1 LTDFWGLVV
10 NDYEAVAKSQ
20 PKVLSNTIQKG
31 IPTPLRGMIWQLMS
45 KSKDIELETTYSQ
58 LLKKSSV
65 HEKLIMRDLNRT
77 FPKHEYFRDQNGVGQ
92 EGLFNVVK
100 AYSLY
105 DKEVGYCQGISFVV
119 GPLLLNVSGA
129 TTCSVVVL

>member
-1 LTDFWGLVV
+1 
-10 NDYEAVAKSQ
+10 
-20 PKVLSNTIQKG
+20 
-31 IPTPLRGMIWQLMS
+31 MIWQLMS
-45 KSKDIELETTYSQ
+45 KSKDVELETIYAQ
-58 LLKKSSV
+58 LLKKTSV

-77 FPKHEYFRDQNGVGQ
+77 FPKHEYFRDQNGIGQ

-119 GPLLLNVSGA
+119 GPLLLNVSA
-129 TTCSVVVL
+129 VA

>member
-1 LTDFWGLVV
+1 MSDFWGLVV

-20 PKVLSNTIQKG
+20 PKVLSKTIQKG

-45 KSKDIELETTYSQ
+45 KSKDVELETIYAQ
-58 LLKKSSV
+58 LLKKTSV

-77 FPKHEYFRDQNGVGQ
+77 FPKHEYFRDQNGIGQ

-119 GPLLLNVSGA
+119 GPLLLNVSA
-129 TTCSVVVL
+129 VT